1 VEVDLEGVEFFS
13 LTGATGSGKSSLVDA
28 MIFALFGRVPRL
40 GGNAVAPAISAGAV
54 RARVA
59 VDFEVDGD
67 IYTAVRM
74 AERTK
79 SGGATVKEARL
90 QKGDKVL
97 ADGADDVTREV
108 EDLLS
113 LRFDDFT
120 RTVVLP
126 QGEFARFLTS
136 PKAERQAL
144 LRNLL
149 GLDIY
154 STVRSLAKTR
164 ESVAGDRAEVARR
177 QADAIELVDQQTL
190 KDSHD
195 RLEALK
201 AIAATVVDEE
211 KALAQLDSEC
221 EEARKSVGRITESL
235 ERLAEITLPDRIEE
249 LDQLVVEARDGLDGA
264 EARYEEVSKSTRE
277 LEAKMADSPS
287 LDEINGLRKSRLRQ
301 GEIEERLANQDSD
314 SALKRLGKAES
325 SLEIAS
331 EHLDAI
337 RTRLTAAHVSHAAH
351 ALTAALEVGEP
362 CPVCSQVVASVPTGD
377 ASTAVSALEEKEV
390 LADRAVKTARSEFD
404 EASAV
409 VTQMETSVSG
419 LKTQLAE
426 ANAEIRGAPP
436 LDELD
441 RLEQGVLE
449 GTVELESSRSEL
461 EATEIARRE
470 VRSKLEDLAESVRR
484 LAKDLTAAQLRVADL
499 EPPVPESDDVL
510 VQWKELLVWRDETSG
525 RLTSERPEVEADV
538 SQIERRARARRDDL
552 VTRLESLSV
561 ALIEPFAVQVALETE
576 MARRKVADIEKAEQ
590 DRAALEKKI
599 KESESEAEI
608 AAGLANH
615 LKANGFE
622 RWLMVGAIADLVEG
636 ANGLLAQLSDG
647 GYSLH
652 SDDSGTFS
660 IIDHRNADE
669 KRSVSTLSGGET
681 FLVSLAL
688 ALSLAETLAAAGGA
702 DLDTIIL
709 DEGFGALDD
718 ESLDTVAAVLEEL
731 AGKGLV
737 VGVITHVKELASRA
751 PVRFEV
757 TRDPTGAKV
766 VKVS

>member
-1 VEVDLEGVEFFS
+1 
-13 LTGATGSGKSSLVDA
+13 
-28 MIFALFGRVPRL
+28 
-40 GGNAVAPAISAGAV
+40 
-54 RARVA
+54 
-59 VDFEVDGD
+59 
-67 IYTAVRM
+67 
-74 AERTK
+74 
-79 SGGATVKEARL
+79 
-90 QKGDKVL
+90 
-97 ADGADDVTREV
+97 
-108 EDLLS
+108 
-113 LRFDDFT
+113 
-120 RTVVLP
+120 
-126 QGEFARFLTS
+126 
-136 PKAERQAL
+136 
-144 LRNLL
+144 
-149 GLDIY
+149 
-154 STVRSLAKTR
+154 
-164 ESVAGDRAEVARR
+164 
-177 QADAIELVDQQTL
+177 
-190 KDSHD
+190 
-195 RLEALK
+195 
-201 AIAATVVDEE
+201 
-211 KALAQLDSEC
+211 
-221 EEARKSVGRITESL
+221 
-235 ERLAEITLPDRIEE
+235 
-249 LDQLVVEARDGLDGA
+249 
-264 EARYEEVSKSTRE
+264 
-277 LEAKMADSPS
+277 
-287 LDEINGLRKSRLRQ
+287 
-301 GEIEERLANQDSD
+301 
-314 SALKRLGKAES
+314 
-325 SLEIAS
+325 
-331 EHLDAI
+331 
-337 RTRLTAAHVSHAAH
+337 
-351 ALTAALEVGEP
+351 
-362 CPVCSQVVASVPTGD
+362 
-377 ASTAVSALEEKEV
+377 VSALEEKEV

-538 SQIERRARARRDDL
+538 SQIERQARARRDDL

>member
-1 VEVDLEGVEFFS
+1 MRPIRIRAEGFSAYRSAVEVDLEGVEFFS

-301 GEIEERLANQDSD
+301 GVGQPRL
-314 SALKRLGKAES
+314 RLG
-325 SLEIAS
+325 
-331 EHLDAI
+331 
-337 RTRLTAAHVSHAAH
+337 T
-351 ALTAALEVGEP
+351 
-362 CPVCSQVVASVPTGD
+362 
-377 ASTAVSALEEKEV
+377 
-390 LADRAVKTARSEFD
+390 
-404 EASAV
+404 
-409 VTQMETSVSG
+409 
-419 LKTQLAE
+419 
-426 ANAEIRGAPP
+426 
-436 LDELD
+436 
-441 RLEQGVLE
+441 
-449 GTVELESSRSEL
+449 
-461 EATEIARRE
+461 
-470 VRSKLEDLAESVRR
+470 
-484 LAKDLTAAQLRVADL
+484 
-499 EPPVPESDDVL
+499 
-510 VQWKELLVWRDETSG
+510 ETSG
-525 RLTSERPEVEADV
+525 KSRVESRDRL
-538 SQIERRARARRDDL
+538 
-552 VTRLESLSV
+552 
-561 ALIEPFAVQVALETE
+561 
-576 MARRKVADIEKAEQ
+576 
-590 DRAALEKKI
+590 
-599 KESESEAEI
+599 
-608 AAGLANH
+608 
-615 LKANGFE
+615 
-622 RWLMVGAIADLVEG
+622 
-636 ANGLLAQLSDG
+636 
-647 GYSLH
+647 
-652 SDDSGTFS
+652 
-660 IIDHRNADE
+660 
-669 KRSVSTLSGGET
+669 
-681 FLVSLAL
+681 
-688 ALSLAETLAAAGGA
+688 
-702 DLDTIIL
+702 
-709 DEGFGALDD
+709 
-718 ESLDTVAAVLEEL
+718 
-731 AGKGLV
+731 
-737 VGVITHVKELASRA
+737 
-751 PVRFEV
+751 
-757 TRDPTGAKV
+757 
-766 VKVS
+766 